1 MGHASYVNSLLDSDP
16 FVLLLQCQQIHNQ
29 FYHNIFFCRG

>member
-1 MGHASYVNSLLDSDP
+1 MGHDSYVNSLLDS